1 MLFDSAKPIQ
11 AALAYSFLIGF
22 FCYIFYA
29 TYKENIDASRHA
41 SILNALLVILSMIFG
56 YYFGSSSESVAKSE
70 ILNQSRIIELQ
81 DGVKN
86 GKK

>member
-29 TYKENIDASRHA
+29 TYKADIDASRHA
-41 SILNALLVILSMIFG
+41 SILNALLIILSVIFG
-56 YYFGSSSESVAKSE
+56 YYFGSGSESADKSKVLTE
-70 ILNQSRIIELQ
+70 QLQ
-81 DGVKN
+81 KGQNNNEK
-86 GKK
+86 

>member
-29 TYKENIDASRHA
+29 TYKADIDASRHA
-41 SILNALLVILSMIFG
+41 SILNALLVILSMIFW
-56 YYFGSSSESVAKSE
+56 YYFGSSSESADKPKVLTE
-70 ILNQSRIIELQ
+70 QLQ
-81 DGVKN
+81 RERQNDQK
-86 GKK
+86 